1 MSYPASVRTASAF
14 RSGILVLLAALT
26 FGAPR
31 SWAQGVDNNAVFELD
46 GDTQDNPAFT
56 GLDWESTFPP
66 TTPLTANPIQDPAP
80 KTIYTTGGSKDTNDV
95 SQWRQKDGSVPDK
108 DNILQAVAAALAL
121 PNGDT
126 AVYFAASRFA
136 NNGDADIGLWFFQQ
150 NVAPQPDGTFG
161 PAPGVVA
168 NHVDGDL
175 LVMVNLE
182 GGGLVPTIKAFK
194 WQGGLNG
201 APVLASGLKRGEC
214 GVAHHA
220 GNLDACA
227 ITNELASPAPASWG
241 YVPKA
246 GTAGVFPPQ
255 SFFEGGVNLNTIF
268 GAGNVPC
275 FSSFLVETRSSS
287 SITAQLKDFAEGS
300 FNLCKIKVTKNCT
313 FGGVN
318 SDGTAVQYTF
328 SGTVSN
334 VGAGKVFDV
343 EVVDTPGN
351 ATGTQTPPNPIP
363 VAASLAPGASAN
375 WSATFVTTALM
386 FTDQALAQAASAP
399 GGAKTVTDTTT
410 AECKGNL
417 NSTSALSQ
425 ACVPGTTLVDIGDTV
440 VVEVGVS
447 GQVCNNGNT
456 KLSGITLANAPAA
469 TVNLTSSTL
478 NPGACTSWSA
488 SYQPADISSG
498 DGTIPGRFFFDDVI
512 RVTAATPAL
521 GPPLEPPAP
530 GLCPGGTD
538 LACSGA
544 SCAICPPGSCAS
556 TP

>member
-1 MSYPASVRTASAF
+1 V
-14 RSGILVLLAALT
+14 LV
-26 FGAPR
+26 
-31 SWAQGVDNNAVFELD
+31 N
-46 GDTQDNPAFT
+46 FT
-56 GLDWESTFPP
+56 
-66 TTPLTANPIQDPAP
+66 
-80 KTIYTTGGSKDTNDV
+80 
-95 SQWRQKDGSVPDK
+95 
-108 DNILQAVAAALAL
+108 
-121 PNGDT
+121 
-126 AVYFAASRFA
+126 
-136 NNGDADIGLWFFQQ
+136 
-150 NVAPQPDGTFG
+150 
-161 PAPGVVA
+161 
-168 NHVDGDL
+168 
-175 LVMVNLE
+175 
-182 GGGLVPTIKAFK
+182 GGGLVPSIQVFK
-194 WQGGLNG
+194 WQGGVNG
-201 APVLASGLKRGEC
+201 GPVLASGLKTGEC
-214 GVAHHA
+214 GVGPNA
-220 GNLDACA
+220 GNLDVCA
-227 ITNELASPAPASWG
+227 ITNVADSNAPPSWG

-246 GTAGVFPPQ
+246 GTPGVFPAQ

-300 FNLCKIKVTKNCT
+300 FNLCKIKVTKNCD
-313 FGGVN
+313 FGGVISN
-318 SDGTAVQYTF
+318 GTALQYTF

-334 VGAGKVFDV
+334 VGAGAVFDV

-363 VAASLAPGASAN
+363 VAASLAPGASAP

-386 FTDQALAQAASAP
+386 FTDEALAQAASSP

-410 AECKGNL
+410 APCQGVV
-417 NSTSALSQ
+417 SSAISITKE
-425 ACVPGTTLVDIGDTV
+425 CVPGTTLVDIGDKV

-456 KLSGITLANAPAA
+456 KLSAITLANDPAT

-521 GPPLEPPAP
+521 GGPIPPPAP
-530 GLCPGGTD
+530 GVCPGSTD

-544 SCAICPPGSCAS
+544 SCAICPPGSCSS